1 MQPSRESKGVVVVI
15 LLTLAVAI
23 GSVLIT
29 PEPTITDDTTPT
41 PVPTRYSNLISRATP
56 VITVSNPHAGRWLGK
71 GFSSESTTYP
81 PLQLFFDVRV
91 DGTLTGVLSLY
102 PTNPEIP
109 PNAVDLIA
117 KNGCNVE
124 FEGFGGSINGAF
136 VSFTEAIVEV
146 EATTCQVKFYGEVT
160 LIEAVHGVFN
170 AEYSESAT
178 LALSQT
184 SELTPLERGKGVF
197 YNYCSACHGSYAEGA
212 PGIPSLDT
220 DQVRVKTDEE
230 LLTIINNGV
239 INTVMPAWGNVL
251 TDEEKQGILLL
262 IRDLSV
268 LKNRG

>member
-1 MQPSRESKGVVVVI
+1 MQPSHESNGYGVLVVI

-29 PEPTITDDTTPT
+29 PEPTITDDTTPSLI
-41 PVPTRYSNLISRATP
+41 PTRYVVSRATP
-56 VITVSNPHAGRWLGK
+56 IPAMVRPQAGRWLGR
-71 GFSSESTTYP
+71 GFTAESVNHP

-117 KNGCNVE
+117 KNGCNIE
-124 FEGFGGSINGAF
+124 FEGFGGSING
-136 VSFTEAIVEV
+136 SFTSFTQAVVEV
-146 EATTCQVKFYGEVT
+146 EAVTCQVKFYGEIT
-160 LIEAVHGVFN
+160 LHEPVRGAFA

-178 LALSQT
+178 LALVQDAV
-184 SELTPLERGKGVF
+184 LTPLERGKGVF

-230 LLTIINNGV
+230 LLTIINNG
-239 INTVMPAWGNVL
+239 ILNTVMPAWGNVL
-251 TDEEKQGILLL
+251 TDEDKQGLLLL

-268 LKNRG
+268 LKNRA